1 MIGSVEVRGFKAIG
15 ADPVSLELRPLTL
28 LVGPNGSGK
37 STMLEAVAL
46 LVQSIRPRRRIG
58 LVWDGPLVN
67 LGGDTTPLYHGN
79 NTDQPLHVQVSVQP
93 PGSDEPIRV
102 WFSVR
107 GETADRTGDWEQ
119 GIGVG
124 AREVVFQREAAGPGA
139 YRKVARLS
147 GAEPAVS
154 VNVSGSIDAFLDR
167 GLFVASGTDD
177 PELQGRLLA
186 WQPVADRAADALAP
200 RGVRYLSA
208 LRGGPLMNLAA
219 SKDRP
224 RAAGRYGEDT
234 IRLLSSVKAEGHRSR
249 REYLERTAHRFGLGD
264 LQAGWSGG
272 EQLTATFEDPGTG
285 VRLPVFQA
293 GFGAQQALPAIVDF
307 ADAEPGTTVMIEE
320 LEHSCHPDW
329 VSEWG
334 IVLAETVRDRQVQIV
349 GTTHAPDLVLAVF
362 GAIRRGI
369 IDPGDVVVYEFRRE
383 GGVVRASRVELDR
396 RGLPQRGWIRS
407 FAEAESRL
415 FDGLLD
421 EVDDSSVPPDGTG
434 T

>member
-15 ADPVSLELRPLTL
+15 ADPVSLEFRPLTL

-37 STMLEAVAL
+37 STVLEAVAL

-67 LGGDTTPLYHGN
+67 LGDDTTPLYHGN
-79 NTDQPLHVQVSVQP
+79 NTDQPLRVQVTVQP
-93 PGSDEPIRV
+93 PGSDERIRI
-102 WFSVR
+102 WFSVC
-107 GETADRTGDWEQ
+107 GETADRTGEWEQ

-124 AREVVFQREAAGPGA
+124 AREVVFQREAAGPRA
-139 YRKVARLS
+139 YLKLARLS

-167 GLFVASGTDD
+167 GLFLASDTDD

-186 WQPVADRAADALAP
+186 WKLVADRAADALAP
-200 RGVRYLSA
+200 HGVRYLSA
-208 LRGGPLMNLAA
+208 LRGGPLMDLAA

-224 RAAGRYGEDT
+224 RCAGRYGEDT
-234 IRLLSSVKAEGHRSR
+234 IRLLSSLKAEGHRSR
-249 REYLERTAHRFGLGD
+249 REYLEGVARRFGLGD

-272 EQLTATFEDPGTG
+272 ERLTATFEDPGTG

-293 GFGAQQALPAIVDF
+293 GFGSQQALPAIVDF
-307 ADAEPGTTVMIEE
+307 ADAEPGTTVMVEE

-329 VSEWG
+329 VAEWG
-334 IVLAETVRDRQVQIV
+334 VVLAETVRDRKVQIV
-349 GTTHAPDLVLAVF
+349 GTTHAPDLVLAVL
-362 GAIRRGI
+362 AAVRRGVLQ
-369 IDPGDVVVYEFRRE
+369 PADVAVYEFRRE

-396 RGLPQRGWIRS
+396 RGLPERGWIRS

-415 FDGLLD
+415 FDDLLN
-421 EVDDSSVPPDGTG
+421 EADDSLASPGGAGT
-434 T
+434 